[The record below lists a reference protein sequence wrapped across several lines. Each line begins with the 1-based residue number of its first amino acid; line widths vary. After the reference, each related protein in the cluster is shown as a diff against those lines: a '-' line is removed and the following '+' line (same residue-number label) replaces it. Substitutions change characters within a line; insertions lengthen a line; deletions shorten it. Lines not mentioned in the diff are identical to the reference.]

1 MYKISEI
8 KFPLVLIIS
17 FALHLILILGI
28 IAPDFGKIAS
38 FAKRRTSDRSSLF
51 IRDIIV
57 NLNQD
62 DRREI
67 NRQTLL
73 SDRDSTA
80 KGYITRKPGDR
91 WLNNSLDFKIFK
103 GSKGSAGSSSGEKN
117 KNLLQ
122 SLESEIEIAMNP
134 GKFANSSVGQQ
145 DRIQIPDKNGVTK
158 ENALYYSNSGMFS
171 FNTAK
176 FKNFH
181 YFKNMKDRIASNWY
195 PPLMA
200 NAILGGYAPGYTRIM
215 AIQSQEVKL
224 VFVLNRMGDVMD
236 VVILDSLGN
245 KTLDISCSEAI
256 RMSKNFGK
264 VPDDIQGDPVVIP
277 FIFGYYVY

>member
-1 MYKISEI
+1 MVKVSEI
-8 KFPLVLIIS
+8 KFSLILIIS
-17 FALHLILILGI
+17 FSLHLILILGI
-28 IAPDFGKIAS
+28 LAPDFGKIAS
-38 FAKRRTSDRSSLF
+38 LARRKNSERSSML

-62 DRREI
+62 DKREI

-103 GSKGSAGSSSGEKN
+103 GSKGSAGSSSGEKT
-117 KNLLQ
+117 KNLMQ
-122 SLESEIEIAMNP
+122 SIESEIEIAMNP
-134 GKFANSSVGQQ
+134 GNFANPSIGQQ

-158 ENALYYSNSGMFS
+158 ENAIYYSNSGMFS

-181 YFKNMKDRIASNWY
+181 YFKNMKDRIASHWY
-195 PPLMA
+195 PPLMS
-200 NAILGGYAPGYTRIM
+200 NAIFLGYGGSSRIM

-224 VFVLNRMGDVMD
+224 VFVLNRAGDVMD

-277 FIFGYYVY
+277 FIFGFYVN

>member
-1 MYKISEI
+1 MIKAAEI
-8 KFPLVLIIS
+8 KFSLILIIS

-28 IAPDFGKIAS
+28 LAPDFGKIAS
-38 FAKRRTSDRSSLF
+38 LARRKNSDRSSML

-62 DRREI
+62 DKREI

-80 KGYITRKPGDR
+80 KGYITKTPGDR

-103 GSKGSAGSSSGEKN
+103 GSKGSAGSSSGEKT
-117 KNLLQ
+117 KNLMQ
-122 SLESEIEIAMNP
+122 SIESEIEIAMNP
-134 GKFANSSVGQQ
+134 GNFANPTMGQQ

-158 ENALYYSNSGMFS
+158 ENAIYYSNSGMFS

-195 PPLMA
+195 PPLMS
-200 NAILGGYAPGYTRIM
+200 NAIFLGYGGSSRIM

-224 VFVLNRMGDVMD
+224 VFVINRAGDVMD

-256 RMSKNFGK
+256 RMSKSFGK

-277 FIFGYYVY
+277 FIFGFYVN